1 MHADRHRLYIQ
12 NPDVFHM
19 FAWLFART
27 TTQATMSFSSGN
39 SMKKLL
45 VLVLVLAY
53 PLAGYSMDA
62 GADAVESTGTE
73 PAASAPDT
81 TPEDLFQFDEEE
93 YTVSDPLEPINRGIF
108 WFNDKLY
115 FYLFKPV
122 ARGYRWA
129 MPEPWQVAVKN
140 VFSNLASPIRII
152 NSGIQGKFTDAGNEL
167 TRFFI
172 NTTLGIGGL
181 FDTAKENFNIRKHNE
196 DTGQSLG
203 YYGIGPGI
211 YLVLPVLGPS
221 DVRDA
226 IGTFVDSRMDLV
238 YYMFHGWTYWEV
250 KGFEKINDLALDKD
264 TYETIKKEA
273 LDPYLFVRDAY
284 MQYRQNKVRH

>member
-1 MHADRHRLYIQ
+1 MYTDRHGLYIQ
-12 NPDVFHM
+12 YPDVFHM
-19 FAWLFART
+19 FVWLFTRT
-27 TTQATMSFSSGN
+27 TTQATMPFSSGN

-53 PLAGYSMDA
+53 PLAGYSLDA

>member
-1 MHADRHRLYIQ
+1 
-12 NPDVFHM
+12 M
-19 FAWLFART
+19 FVWLFTRT
-27 TTQATMSFSSGN
+27 TTQATMPFSSGN

-53 PLAGYSMDA
+53 PLAGYSLDA

>member
-1 MHADRHRLYIQ
+1 M
-12 NPDVFHM
+12 P
-19 FAWLFART
+19 
-27 TTQATMSFSSGN
+27 FSSGD

-45 VLVLVLAY
+45 VLVLALAY
-53 PLAGYSMDA
+53 PLAGYSLDP
-62 GADAVESTGTE
+62 GADAAESSRTE
-73 PAASAPDT
+73 AAASAPDT

-152 NSGIQGKFTDAGNEL
+152 NSGIQGKFTVAGNEL

-203 YYGIGPGI
+203 YYGIGPGF

-226 IGTFVDSRMDLV
+226 IGLFVDSRMDLV

-284 MQYRQNKVRH
+284 MQYRQNKVKH